1 MATASATAMF
11 RGDERLRAWLR
22 ACFGFGH
29 RMADAKSK
37 VKNFLVRGFLG
48 GGPRGQGKQREA
60 RGNKRPVPD
69 WVDSTGG
76 CYWMDCTL
84 SGLCNVSGYA
94 WCMPGCM
101 LCTIQWEMLAQ
112 TCR

>member
-1 MATASATAMF
+1 MGKANARAMF
-11 RGDERLRAWLR
+11 RGDERLWRALRAWLR

-60 RGNKRPVPD
+60 RGNKRPVP
-69 WVDSTGG
+69 
-76 CYWMDCTL
+76 
-84 SGLCNVSGYA
+84 N
-94 WCMPGCM
+94 
-101 LCTIQWEMLAQ
+101 WEMLLGGLYSLW
-112 TCR
+112 TV